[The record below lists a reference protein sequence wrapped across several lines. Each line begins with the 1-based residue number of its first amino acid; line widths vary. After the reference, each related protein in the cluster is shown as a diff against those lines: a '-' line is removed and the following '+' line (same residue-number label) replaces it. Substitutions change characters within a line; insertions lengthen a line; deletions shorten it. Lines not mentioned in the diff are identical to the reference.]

1 MIRYELI
8 QLSRLAEGDG
18 ENNTEGDILLL
29 FALLYRLSEYLNK
42 KKTVAE
48 KYAGCRYE
56 KTVFE

>member
-8 QLSRLAEGDG
+8 QLSHLAEGDG

-42 KKTVAE
+42 KNR
-48 KYAGCRYE
+48 CRE
-56 KTVFE
+56 ICWM